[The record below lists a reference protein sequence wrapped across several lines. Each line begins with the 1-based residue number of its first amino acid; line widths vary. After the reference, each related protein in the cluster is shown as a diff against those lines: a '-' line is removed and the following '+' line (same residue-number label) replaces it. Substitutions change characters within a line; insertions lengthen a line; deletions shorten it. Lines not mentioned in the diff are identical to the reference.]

1 MFSVFPECSL
11 VFQITSKL
19 RFSKKKKSS
28 SHADLE
34 ERSLGVGQAEIKE
47 LGGQWARLERWTD
60 PIQLF
65 PSYE

>member
-1 MFSVFPECSL
+1 MQSCVSNYFKVEIF
-11 VFQITSKL
+11 
-19 RFSKKKKSS
+19 KKKIKKNSS

-47 LGGQWARLERWTD
+47 RGRQWARLERRTD
-60 PIQLF
+60 PLQLF